1 MRLISCHIDNFG
13 KLSDLDMRF
22 DEGLNAVLRENGWGK
37 TTLTVFIKAMLYG
50 LPRSTKRKLDE
61 NERKKYTPWKGGA
74 YGGELELAVGE
85 KEYRIERY
93 FSDAESGDTFALYD
107 RKTNLPSADY
117 GADIGEKLFG
127 LNAAA
132 YERSVYFSQRGAVE
146 EGSENS
152 ISAKLNG
159 LLEDD
164 EDIGALDQAL
174 EGLDKARK
182 EYKLDR
188 GTGGRIDELEASR
201 ADILA
206 RRDRA
211 LRADARLKEAEGELS
226 RARAAAKEAEA
237 ACERAEEAFRAAGQE
252 RNRLQMQNTYR
263 ELVKKLRDSQGKE
276 EECLRFF
283 GGSAPSEE
291 ALAAAERAEA
301 EAKLKEGELSVLASA
316 DDEDLRTLFAR
327 GVPDEEELAAYE
339 AAAKEEGELRG
350 ALRTVYPVD
359 DATYVRYVRD
369 RETAQ
374 EELKGYARLN
384 GEGAED
390 RLAQA
395 KEEAARA
402 KAAADEAAAR
412 PKPKDRRLPAFLG
425 TAIGTCAA
433 AIACALSLPRPAA
446 YFAAI
451 ACGVLALLFAA
462 LTAMSARSLSKRRKA
477 AKREAAE
484 LAEAY
489 ELARTRETEAQQ
501 TLFAVQQRAMLE
513 ERLGRIGRE
522 IATYELYSAKKA
534 EADALTQRLTAGHK
548 RYPLRADTWS
558 AWAHGLRAK
567 AETYAK
573 VCLAAQRAETLR
585 AEAEKLH
592 ADAQAFSAKYGGSL
606 KEIRSRLLAYGVYAE
621 NAARDRVR
629 LSAFEAE
636 NGLTQAFL
644 TEALSDRTEQTGQLC
659 RRTRQE
665 MSQAQA
671 RANEA
676 EAAAERERETAET
689 LPDVEAELSLAENE
703 LAAAK
708 ERHFVLSETAKYLRK
723 AREEL
728 SARYLG
734 AMKESFLRHLGSFG
748 GEKLGRFEMDAR
760 MDVVF
765 KAEGKRQ
772 DIAALSQ
779 GYQCVVSLCA
789 RFALVDALFANEK
802 PFLILDDP
810 FAELDGENLSI
821 ARGMLAQAAKSYQI
835 LYLVCHESRS

>member
-1 MRLISCHIDNFG
+1 MRLISCHVENFG

-22 DEGLNAVLRENGWGK
+22 EEGLNAVLRENGWGK

-50 LPRSTKRKLDE
+50 LPKSTKRKLDE

-74 YGGELELAVGE
+74 YGGELELAVGD

-93 FSDAESGDTFALYD
+93 FRETESEDTFALYD

-132 YERSVYFSQRGAVE
+132 YERSVYFSQRGSIE

-159 LLEDD
+159 LLEDS

-206 RRDRA
+206 RRDKA
-211 LRADARLKEAEGELS
+211 LRADARLKEAEEALS
-226 RARAAAKEAEA
+226 RARAAAKESA
-237 ACERAEEAFRAAGQE
+237 AANERAEEAFRTAGQE
-252 RNRLQMQNTYR
+252 RNRLQMQRTYR
-263 ELVKKLRDSQGKE
+263 ELVRKLRESQEKT

-283 GGSAPSEE
+283 GGKAPSEE
-291 ALAAAERAEA
+291 ELAAAERAEA
-301 EAKLKEGELSVLASA
+301 EANLKEGELSVLASA
-316 DDEDLRTLFAR
+316 DDEDVRGLFAR
-327 GVPDEEELAAYE
+327 GVPSEEELSAYE
-339 AAAKEEGELRG
+339 ADAKAEGELRG
-350 ALRTVYPVD
+350 ALRTVYAVD
-359 DATYVRYVRD
+359 DATYERYVSD
-369 RETAQ
+369 RKKAG

-384 GEGAED
+384 GEGAEE
-390 RLAQA
+390 RLRQA

-402 KAAADEAAAR
+402 KAAAEESAAR
-412 PKPKDRRLPAFLG
+412 PKPKAKRLLVFSALAVG
-425 TAIGTCAA
+425 LCAA
-433 AIACALSLPRPAA
+433 AIACAFLLTIPLMYIGTISFGG
-446 YFAAI
+446 FA
-451 ACGVLALLFAA
+451 VLFAA
-462 LTAMSARSLSKRRKA
+462 LAAGSAVSLSRRRKA
-477 AKREAAE
+477 AQSEAAR
-484 LAEAY
+484 LAQAC
-489 ELARTRETEAQQ
+489 ELAREREAEAQQ
-501 TLFAVQQRAMLE
+501 TLFSVQQRAMLE
-513 ERLGRIGRE
+513 ERLERIGRE
-522 IATYELYSAKKA
+522 IATYELYREKKA
-534 EADALTQRLTAGHK
+534 EADALTQKLTAGHK

-567 AETYAK
+567 AEEFAK
-573 VCLAAQRAETLR
+573 ICEAADRAGALR
-585 AEAEKLH
+585 GEAEKLR
-592 ADAQAFSAKYGGSL
+592 AKVQAFSSKYGGSL
-606 KEIRSRLLAYGVYAE
+606 KEIRSKLLAYGVYVE
-621 NAARDRVR
+621 NAARDRER
-629 LSAFEAE
+629 LTAFEAE
-636 NGLTQAFL
+636 NGVAQAFL
-644 TEALSDRTEQTGQLC
+644 EESLSDRTEQAGLLC
-659 RRTRQE
+659 RRARQE
-665 MSQAQA
+665 MSQADA
-671 RANEA
+671 RVNEA
-676 EAAAERERETAET
+676 AAAAEREREIAET
-689 LPDVEAELSLAENE
+689 LPDVEAELALAENE
-703 LAAAK
+703 LAAAR
-708 ERHFVLSETAKYLRK
+708 ERYFVLSETAKYLRK

-734 AMKESFLRHLGSFG
+734 AMKESFLRHLDAFG
-748 GEKLGRFEMDAR
+748 GSKLGRFEMDSR
-760 MDVVF
+760 MEIAF

-772 DIAALSQ
+772 DVAALSQ

-821 ARGMLAQAAKSYQI
+821 ARGMLARAAEEYQI